1 MKFKLWDRDIERKSE
16 GVGIPQIE
24 KVDGMLSLMRKSTFG
39 VVLTICKFSLSHRI
53 SKYYCSSTVKMRSL
67 NQSNL

>member
-16 GVGIPQIE
+16 GVSIPQIE
-24 KVDGMLSLMRKSTFG
+24 KVDGMLLMRKSTFG
-39 VVLTICKFSLSHRI
+39 VLTICKFNLSHRI
-53 SKYYCSSTVKMRSL
+53 SKYYMYCSTVKMRSL